1 MTDLRLVGS
10 RRWWIALLCALA
22 LHAQAAPRR
31 IVTLL
36 PSLTE
41 TVCVLGH
48 CDELVAVDD
57 FSDWPAQVTRLP
69 RVGGLE
75 DAHVEQIVSLH
86 PDLVLLAASS
96 RVAGRLQSLG
106 VRAVTFE
113 PKTVEDVHA
122 VLEKVGALLGEPQAA
137 ARVWRE
143 MNDGIAS
150 AARSVPASRKGARVY
165 VEAGSG
171 PYAASESSHIGEL
184 LARLGVA
191 NVVPAR
197 LGSVPKLNPEFVV
210 RADPELIVISGRDAA
225 QMRQRPGWS
234 GIRAV
239 REDRVCALGGAD
251 EAVVMRPGPRLAE
264 AARILARCL
273 AR

>member
-1 MTDLRLVGS
+1 M
-10 RRWWIALLCALA
+10 RRWCIALLCALA

-57 FSDWPAQVTRLP
+57 FSDWPEQVNRLP

-75 DAHVEQIVSLH
+75 DAHIETIVSLK
-86 PDLVLLAASS
+86 PDLVLLTASS

-113 PKTVEDVHA
+113 PKTIEDVHA
-122 VLEKVGALLGEPQAA
+122 GLQKTGALLGEQDAA
-137 ARVWRE
+137 DRVWRE
-143 MNDGIAS
+143 MNEGITA
-150 AARSVPASRKGARVY
+150 AARSVPAPRKGTRVY
-165 VEAGSG
+165 FEVGSG
-171 PYAASESSHIGEL
+171 PYAASEISHVGEL
-184 LARLGVA
+184 LTRLGVA
-191 NVVPAR
+191 NVVPGR

-210 RADPELIVISGRDAA
+210 RADPDVIIISARDVA
-225 QMRQRPGWS
+225 QMRQRPGWG

-239 REDRVCALGGAD
+239 REGRVCALEAAD
-251 EAVVMRPGPRLAE
+251 AAVVMRPGPRLAE